1 MAKTVAVVGAGL
13 MGSGIAQSVAM
24 AGKNV
29 RLYDISEAALEKG
42 IASIQK
48 SLARFVKTGKLSEQ
62 DAQQTLQRIHTGT
75 DLQEMVQEADV
86 VIEAVPEDLSLKKNV
101 FQKLD
106 RYTKREA
113 ILATN
118 TSELSVTA
126 IASATTRPDKV
137 IGMHWFNPAPV
148 MKLIEIVKGVTTSEE
163 TIAAIQQLSEEIG
176 KETVVVEDRQG
187 FVTTR
192 AIAAHM
198 IECIRMYE
206 EGVATAEDIDKA
218 VRLGLNYPMGP
229 LELADMVGLDTMLF
243 VSENLTEA
251 YGDRFRAPQIL
262 RKLVEAGH
270 LGRKTGKGF
279 YTYNE

>member
-1 MAKTVAVVGAGL
+1 MAEIAVIGAGL
-13 MGSGIAQSVAM
+13 MGSGIAQSIAM
-24 AGKNV
+24 AGKDV
-29 RLYDISEAALEKG
+29 RLYDISEAALDKG
-42 IASIQK
+42 LASIQK
-48 SLARFVKTGKLSEQ
+48 SLSRFVKAGKLSEQ
-62 DAQQTLQRIHTGT
+62 DAQQTLQRIRTAV
-75 DLQEMVQEADV
+75 DLQEAVQDVNV
-86 VIEAVPEDLSLKKNV
+86 VIEAVPEDLTLKKDV
-101 FQKLD
+101 FRQLD
-106 RYTKREA
+106 RYTKQEA

-126 IASATTRPDKV
+126 LAAATARPDKV

-148 MKLIEIVKGVTTSEE
+148 MKLIEIVKGETTSDD
-163 TIAAIQQLSEEIG
+163 TVAAVQHLSKEIG
-176 KETVVVEDRQG
+176 KETVVVKDRQG

-206 EGVATAEDIDKA
+206 EGIASAEDIDKA

-251 YGDRFRAPQIL
+251 YGDRFRAPQLL

-279 YTYNE
+279 YTYND